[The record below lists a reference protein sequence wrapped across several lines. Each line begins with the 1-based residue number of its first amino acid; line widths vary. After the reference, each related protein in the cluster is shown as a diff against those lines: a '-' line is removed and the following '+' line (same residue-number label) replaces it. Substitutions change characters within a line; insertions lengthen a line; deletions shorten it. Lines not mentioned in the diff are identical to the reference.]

1 MSENKTIIK
10 KPNSFDEPKVFCYDY
25 AYWSHDGFKV
35 ESNGYHSPTNSKYA
49 DQVCFC
55 LKIKN

>member
-49 DQVCFC
+49 DQVFF
-55 LKIKN
+55 